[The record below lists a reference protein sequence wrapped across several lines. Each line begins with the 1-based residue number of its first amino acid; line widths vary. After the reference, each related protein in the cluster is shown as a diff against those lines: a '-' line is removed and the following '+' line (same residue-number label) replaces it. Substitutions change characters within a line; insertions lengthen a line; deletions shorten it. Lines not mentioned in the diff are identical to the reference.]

1 MALNTHI
8 ERERLSF
15 SAIQRLFIEQSDC
28 IAPFTS
34 ERALSFTK
42 FIDISIDLGLFSE
55 EKTASFLANSQETFE
70 EVQENCT
77 QKLNTLKLRFIKAKQ
92 YNARYKKILSVLE
105 KKLQESCKE
114 TAEIDKKI
122 LQLSYRLVEED
133 SKKALIDNEIQNL
146 IPAEMRE
153 ILEIYQEKVLF

>member
-1 MALNTHI
+1 M
-8 ERERLSF
+8 
-15 SAIQRLFIEQSDC
+15 
-28 IAPFTS
+28 
-34 ERALSFTK
+34 
-42 FIDISIDLGLFSE
+42 
-55 EKTASFLANSQETFE
+55 
-70 EVQENCT
+70 QENCT